1 PFHGALQREPRGP
14 QPPAD
19 SGARRRP
26 PRIPGHR
33 GRAGRARADDGAT
46 APLEQRRL
54 PDRGRDHGVGAV
66 ERLPAPPRHLTRA
79 GGVRPHGGWAVAAW
93 AWLGDHAHPH
103 RPRPMRL
110 SARRGSPFRA
120 ALRVI
125 ALIVAALSAAGGAAA
140 QQPVPG
146 IDHEVLGLDVSLR
159 EEAYPL
165 DAPTFAEL
173 VRALNGLSVEGAG
186 APLSQGLTEYRILP
200 EWSVAAASGVCRVAE
215 ARVRVTVVV
224 TLPIW
229 TAVAAASDD
238 ERVRWE
244 SIRDRIRA
252 HEHAHRDMTLEAA
265 ASLL

>member
-1 PFHGALQREPRGP
+1 
-14 QPPAD
+14 
-19 SGARRRP
+19 
-26 PRIPGHR
+26 
-33 GRAGRARADDGAT
+33 
-46 APLEQRRL
+46 
-54 PDRGRDHGVGAV
+54 
-66 ERLPAPPRHLTRA
+66 
-79 GGVRPHGGWAVAAW
+79 
-93 AWLGDHAHPH
+93 
-103 RPRPMRL
+103 MRL
-110 SARRGSPFRA
+110 SGGRGSPFRA

-265 ASLL
+265 ASLLDTIGGLSARGCAQLRRAVEAEIALADARLSERHAEVDASGGR